1 MTHDSGP
8 LTVDLWCLFQPEL
21 LKSLSDILVH
31 GGNSNVARRQSA
43 LQLKNFL
50 SSNDEAT
57 RHIYQQVKS
66 SDIQSFSYNLIRIF
80 FVFMCQLHISLSV
93 HIYKCEISS
102 IYLLSTYN
110 DPQDWMY
117 FSVIFFSVGWPFPR
131 MCVDTSRPTWLEP
144 WGQRLTGHQRQHS
157 ASNTSPFLNCQTLY
171 GPP

>member
-80 FVFMCQLHISLSV
+80 FVFMCKLHTLNLVYKRFCFWFHYWKSLIFTKIWVLVSLRRLLFLRLQLPV
-93 HIYKCEISS
+93 KPQSS
-102 IYLLSTYN
+102 WSCQSRIPN
-110 DPQDWMY
+110 FKFQK
-117 FSVIFFSVGWPFPR
+117 FFSLVKHTVL
-131 MCVDTSRPTWLEP
+131 CNL
-144 WGQRLTGHQRQHS
+144 
-157 ASNTSPFLNCQTLY
+157 A
-171 GPP
+171 

>member
-80 FVFMCQLHISLSV
+80 FVFMCQLHISLSIHV
-93 HIYKCEISS
+93 ITSVNYCPSP
-102 IYLLSTYN
+102 LSRMILRN
-110 DPQDWMY
+110 RCI
-117 FSVIFFSVGWPFPR
+117 FRFFFSVGWPFPR
-131 MCVDTSRPTWLEP
+131 MFVVTSRPMWLEP
-144 WGQRLTGHQRQHS
+144 WGQKLTGHRRQHS
-157 ASNTSPFLNCQTLY
+157 AFSTSPFLNCQTLY